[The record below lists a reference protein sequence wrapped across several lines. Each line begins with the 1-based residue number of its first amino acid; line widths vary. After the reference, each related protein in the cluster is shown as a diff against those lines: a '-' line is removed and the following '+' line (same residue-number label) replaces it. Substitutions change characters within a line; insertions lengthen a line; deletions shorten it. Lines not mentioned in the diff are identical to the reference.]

1 MEEQLKELRKK
12 RDSINQEIQ
21 KIENERMG
29 KRLKETEDNYLGHC
43 YESDHVI
50 FKVVCAAASNEY
62 RVCIIGFEKNPRLV
76 NEQDIFD
83 NSFHRHPYMGRTTLD
98 FVIED
103 DIMIRDLKEYKEIT
117 KEEFEIQLRES
128 MDKLSKEME
137 QVFKIK

>member
-43 YESDHVI
+43 YESDQVI

-62 RVCIIGFEKNPRLV
+62 RVGIIGFEKNPRLV
-76 NEQDIFD
+76 NKQDIFD
-83 NSFHRHPYMGRTTLD
+83 NSFHRHPYMGITTLD

-128 MDKLSKEME
+128 MDKLLKEME